1 MASVEGGAKDGMD
14 PDEKARGDVFQR
26 LKAICVPL
34 SQLALTLSR
43 EANADN
49 RFKVVNSLEDLAHT
63 LSTIPPEVYSA
74 QLGDYVFFPLS
85 HLLRLGDKLDDR
97 TTELVLQNLELLI
110 RNTWGKNLNPELGK
124 QMCILITFFI
134 DDGTTSDPS
143 RCRKSVSDETKRA
156 GARALLQLFRAASV
170 SKALRDVFKNG
181 DNIPTLAHTIAVAVK
196 ILMDSND
203 VECQLAVA
211 ECLRVLLISVI
222 GDGDIIG
229 TFLPGV
235 SSTLCRIITP
245 SIKKAHFKVL
255 AKCVELLALLMA
267 HSLPDNDL
275 DEMRDSDATGSI
287 SRNSASNMLADSSVT
302 MAESSS
308 VAMSRHISGE
318 EQSGSSSNGES
329 VSMMGLR
336 SKAWLEATRH
346 QVKMALD
353 PVTRLR
359 THQRPEVRMEV
370 RNFCARLLQTCF
382 NALENCRSV
391 FLITLIFLSSDSD
404 YEISFESFDFI
415 RNFGRDNEE
424 VIDLVKE
431 GVYGWTNGLQRTLL
445 MQDEPRKTA
454 LLLELKVGIDLLIDW
469 GLDMAFLQEVF
480 VSNFLDAVPLTAAE
494 TPKIVAS
501 DVITSSDIVGLQKGA
516 LVENSRLEDGTMT
529 FPSLDM
535 QRMIGANATEYL
547 EQILENVGIS
557 TNGQRI
563 LNDCIRIASDSEI
576 SLHNQGVAYW
586 MYMHMVSGVR
596 KSIEVLEDD
605 STRRLLL
612 QSAENLNDTSVAM
625 IQGYLDNDEMSPEET
640 TIVLVSLEAL
650 SLSAEIMGLDFKLS
664 LMDILYPV
672 LNLVASRSIQIRQHA
687 YIALNNIAIATD
699 YFSLSELLVD
709 NVDYVLDS
717 ISLRINTLDISPRTP
732 KILSVL
738 IKLAG
743 SSSIPY
749 LDDIIAS
756 IFNLLDNYHGYSRL
770 VEGFF
775 EVLKAVVEE
784 TSIAYLTATLAIENE
799 PCKTPP
805 GIWDLENLLTEIQRK
820 PEVILEDKEDPP
832 TEEKDDDGAG
842 VESNEKKASDED
854 ELGKVLAERDKHH
867 QETPEAWT
875 SPVPKPWY
883 VIVKRIA
890 NLTKYYLSH
899 ESPSLRYQLL
909 DLLHT
914 GMPILATSEKEL
926 LPLINDTW
934 PSIAQRL
941 SDPEFHITVA
951 ALGVIADYSK
961 YSGDFMTSRIEQL
974 WPSVRA
980 LLPHEIPREREG
992 RFSRPA
998 QIYIAATACICTFVR
1013 HTRLKQETF
1022 NSILESVGPFLRY
1035 NNDLRQAM
1043 AEISSDAVWLYF
1055 NV

>member
-1 MASVEGGAKDGMD
+1 MASCEGGAKDGMD
-14 PDEKARGDVFQR
+14 PDDKARSDVFQR

-34 SQLALTLSR
+34 SQVALTLGR
-43 EANADN
+43 EANAEN

-63 LSTIPPEVYSA
+63 LSTIPPEAYSA

-110 RNTWGKNLNPELGK
+110 SNTWGKNLNPELGK

-134 DDGTTSDPS
+134 DDGTTSSPS

-156 GARALLQLFRAASV
+156 GARALLQLFKAASV
-170 SKALRDVFKNG
+170 SKALRDLFQNG
-181 DNIPTLAHTIAVAVK
+181 DIIPTLAHTISVAVT
-196 ILMDSND
+196 ILMDSDD
-203 VECQLAVA
+203 VDCQLAVV
-211 ECLRVLLISVI
+211 ECLRTLLILVI
-222 GDGDIIG
+222 GDGEIIA

-235 SSTLCRIITP
+235 SSALCGIIAP

-255 AKCVELLALLMA
+255 TTCVELLALLFA
-267 HSLPDNDL
+267 HTLPDNDL
-275 DEMRDSDATGSI
+275 DQMPDSDASGST
-287 SRNSASNMLADSSVT
+287 SNNSGSNMLAETSVA

-318 EQSGSSSNGES
+318 DQSNGER
-329 VSMMGLR
+329 VRLKTLR

-404 YEISFESFDFI
+404 YDISFESFDFI

-424 VIDLVKE
+424 VMDLVKE
-431 GVYGWTNGLQRTLL
+431 GVYGWIDGLQRTLS

-469 GLDMAFLQEVF
+469 DLDMAFLQESF
-480 VSNFLDAVPLTAAE
+480 VSNFLGAVWLTASEA
-494 TPKIVAS
+494 PKIVAS
-501 DVITSSDIVGLQKGA
+501 DVITSSDVVGLQKGV
-516 LVENSRLEDGTMT
+516 LVENYRLEDGSMT
-529 FPSLDM
+529 FPALDI
-535 QRMIGANATEYL
+535 QRIIGANATEYL

-557 TNGQRI
+557 TNGRGI
-563 LNDCIRIASDSEI
+563 LNDCIRIVSDSES
-576 SLHNQGVAYW
+576 SLQNQGVAYW
-586 MYMHMVSGVR
+586 MYVHMVNGVR

-605 STRRLLL
+605 STRQLLS

-625 IQGYLDNDEMSPEET
+625 IQGYLDNDDISPEET
-640 TIVLVSLEAL
+640 TIVLLSLEAL

-664 LMDILYPV
+664 LMDVLYPA
-672 LNLVASRSIQIRQHA
+672 LNLIASRSMQIRQHA
-687 YIALNNIAIATD
+687 YISLNNIAIAAG
-699 YFSLSELLVD
+699 YCSLSELLVD

-784 TSIAYLTATLAIENE
+784 TSIAYLTATLAIEDE
-799 PCKTPP
+799 PRRRPP
-805 GIWDLENLLTEIQRK
+805 GIWDLETLLTEIQRK
-820 PEVILEDKEDPP
+820 PDVILDNKEDSLRD
-832 TEEKDDDGAG
+832 EKDGDSSGI
-842 VESNEKKASDED
+842 ESNAQEVSDED
-854 ELGKVLAERDKHH
+854 ELDRVLAERDKHH
-867 QETPEAWT
+867 RETPEAWT

-883 VIVKRIA
+883 IIVKRIA

-899 ESPSLRYQLL
+899 ASPSLRYQLL

-914 GMPILATSEKEL
+914 GIPILATSEKEL

-934 PSIAQRL
+934 PPLVHRL
-941 SDPEFHITVA
+941 SDPEFHIIVA

-961 YSGDFMTSRIEQL
+961 YSGDFMTSRIEQV
-974 WPSVRA
+974 WPTVRA
-980 LLPHEIPREREG
+980 LLPRELPREREG

-998 QIYIAATACICTFVR
+998 QIYSAATACICTVVR

-1022 NSILESVGPFLRY
+1022 TSILESVGPFLRY

-1043 AEISSDAVWLYF
+1043 EEISSDAVWLYF

>member
-1 MASVEGGAKDGMD
+1 MASSDGEAHDGID
-14 PDEKARGDVFQR
+14 PEKARSDVFQR
-26 LKAICVPL
+26 LKTICVPL
-34 SQLALTLSR
+34 SQLALTLTR
-43 EANADN
+43 DANAEN
-49 RFKVVNSLEDLAHT
+49 RFKIVNGLEDLAHT
-63 LSTIPPEVYSA
+63 LNTIPPEVYSA

-85 HLLRLGDKLDDR
+85 HLLRLGEKLDDR

-134 DDGTTSDPS
+134 DDGTASDPTRS
-143 RCRKSVSDETKRA
+143 TKSVSDETKRA
-156 GARALLQLFRAASV
+156 GSRALLQLFKAASV
-170 SKALRDVFKNG
+170 SKGLRDVFKDG
-181 DNIPTLAHTIAVAVK
+181 DIIPTLAHTIAVVVK
-196 ILMDSND
+196 ILMDSDD
-203 VECQLAVA
+203 VDCELAA
-211 ECLRVLLISVI
+211 ADCLRVLFISVI
-222 GDGDIIG
+222 GHGDIIA

-245 SIKKAHFKVL
+245 SIKRAHFKVL
-255 AKCVELLALLMA
+255 AKCVELLALLLA
-267 HSLPDNDL
+267 HAVPDDDL
-275 DEMRDSDATGSI
+275 DYIRDSDGSESI
-287 SRNSASNMLADSSVT
+287 SDSSAA

-318 EQSGSSSNGES
+318 EESNSSGNSERVRVKS
-329 VSMMGLR
+329 LR
-336 SKAWLEATRH
+336 SKAWIEATRH
-346 QVKMALD
+346 QVKLALD

-382 NALENCRSV
+382 KALENCRSV

-404 YEISFESFDFI
+404 YDVSFESFDFI

-431 GVYGWTNGLQRTLL
+431 GVYSWMNGLQRTLS
-445 MQDEPRKTA
+445 MQEEPRKTA

-469 GLDMAFLQEVF
+469 DLDMAFLQESF
-480 VSNFLDAVPLTAAE
+480 VSNFLSAVSLTASE
-494 TPKIVAS
+494 SPKIVAS
-501 DVITSSDIVGLQKGA
+501 DVITSSDIVALQHGA
-516 LVENSRLEDGTMT
+516 LIEISRPEDGRMA
-529 FPSLDM
+529 FPSLDI
-535 QRMIGANATEYL
+535 QRIIGGNATEYL

-557 TNGQRI
+557 TNGRNI
-563 LNDCIRIASDSEI
+563 LNDCIRIASDSDN
-576 SLHNQGVAYW
+576 SLQDQQVAYW
-586 MYMHMVSGVR
+586 MYVHMVNGVR
-596 KSIEVLEDD
+596 KSIEIFEDD
-605 STRRLLL
+605 SSRQLLS
-612 QSAENLNDTSVAM
+612 QSAENLNDTSLAL
-625 IQGYLDNDEMSPEET
+625 IQAYMDNDDMSPADT
-640 TIVLVSLEAL
+640 SAVLVSLEAL
-650 SLSAEIMGLDFKLS
+650 SLSAEIMGVDFKLS
-664 LMDILYPV
+664 LMDIMYPL
-672 LNLVASRSIQIRQHA
+672 LNLIASRSAQIRQHA
-687 YIALNNIAIATD
+687 YIALNNIAMATH
-699 YFSLSELLVD
+699 YHSVSELLVD

-756 IFNLLDNYHGYSRL
+756 IFQLLDNYHGYFRL

-784 TSIAYLTATLAIENE
+784 TSITYLTATLSLENK
-799 PCKTPP
+799 PRSKRP
-805 GIWDLENLLTEIQRK
+805 GIWDLATLLTDIQRQ
-820 PEVILEDKEDPP
+820 PEFVLDEKENRLL
-832 TEEKDDDGAG
+832 EEKDEDGS
-842 VESNEKKASDED
+842 VLKLSEKKSSEKD
-854 ELGKVLAERDKHH
+854 ELDRELVERDAHPP
-867 QETPEAWT
+867 ETPEPWT

-883 VIVKRIA
+883 IIVKRIA

-899 ESPSLRYQLL
+899 ESSSLRYQLL

-934 PSIAQRL
+934 PPIVHRL
-941 SDPEFHITVA
+941 SDPEFHIIVA
-951 ALGVIADYSK
+951 ALGVISDYSK
-961 YSGDFMTSRIEQL
+961 YSGDFMASRIEQV
-974 WPSVRA
+974 WPTIRS
-980 LLPHEIPREREG
+980 LLPRELPREREG

-998 QIYIAATACICTFVR
+998 QLYNAATDCICTIVR
-1013 HTRLKQETF
+1013 HTRLKEETF
-1022 NSILESVGPFLRY
+1022 NSVLESVAPFLRY

-1043 AEISSDAVWLYF
+1043 SEISSDAVWLYF